1 MKCKVHGQSGKI
13 TLTQGSESLTCEV
26 DSIGEVDASG
36 VDIGRSGKD
45 KHGVNSLASQPFSF
59 SSVNKDAYYQGIKAI
74 NVNQSS
80 KLEGPGANMEIMI
93 YLFLED
99 GNITFGNES
108 FAVFNGSLKF
118 NIQVCLRMHFLGS

>member
-1 MKCKVHGQSGKI
+1 MRVQVRGQSGKI

-26 DSIGEVDASG
+26 ASIGEVDASG
-36 VDIGRSGKD
+36 NDVGRSGNA
-45 KHGVNSLASQPFSF
+45 KHGVNSLASQTFSF
-59 SSVNKDAYYQGIKAI
+59 SSVNKDAYYQGIKAV

-80 KLEGPGANMEIMI
+80 NLEGPSASMKIMI

-99 GNITFGNES
+99 GNVTFGNES

-118 NIQVCLRMHFLGS
+118 NIQVCLRMHF